1 MGYDLKITGG
11 TIVDG
16 TGAPRYTGDIGISG
30 GDVVALGNAPEEAAQ
45 TIDAAGRIVSP
56 GFVDIHTHYDAQI
69 MWDNLVSCSPW
80 HGVTTVVMGNCGFSV
95 APTRPE
101 HRDLIMRTLEN
112 VEGMSVDAL
121 RAGLGEDWGFE
132 TFPQYLDAVENL
144 GCAVNVAALIGHTAL
159 RMYVLGEESVT
170 RDATHGG
177 GGPAGP
183 PAGGPRGR
191 GPRLRHLQG
200 RHPRRLRRQPGAV
213 PAGRPVGDLRHRRGP
228 RRGAERGDAGH
239 GRPGPDHDQF
249 AQIAESTGQNVS
261 WTALLSGVPRQD
273 YREELQRAAEIQA
286 RGLPVYPQVAVQPVQ
301 FEMSWKA
308 PFIYESLRCFQPVAK
323 SDLEGRKAYYA
334 DPDWRDT
341 FKEKAGNGGIIGDRW
356 ARTTISWYPSDTGLE
371 GRNVQALADA
381 RGQDP
386 VDLMLDLALD
396 ADLDMRITQDVINYD
411 RDDIEVLLSD
421 PTTVI
426 GLSDAGAHASQ
437 LCDAKYSTE
446 FLSTFVRDREAF
458 TLEQGVHML
467 TQRPAQVFGIT
478 DRGTL
483 EEGKPADVVVFDAD
497 EVGHLGKR
505 RVNDL
510 PAGADRIISDAK
522 GIDAVV
528 VNGTVIRRDGVD
540 QVEAGPACRAG
551 CSATARPHRGL
562 LVPSAPFCLPFR
574 AGTDLCRNR
583 PQRQA
588 QRHRAEPGWAAAGG
602 GRSGQRELR
611 HEGPPVGGG
620 VDLVGGRPQGLGQQ
634 RPEAGAGQVW
644 PPPLIS

>member
-1 MGYDLKITGG
+1 MSYDLKITGG

-16 TGAPRYTGDIGISG
+16 TGAPRYRGDVGIEDG
-30 GDVVALGNAPEEAAQ
+30 RVVALGVAPGEAAT
-45 TIDAAGRIVSP
+45 TIDATGRIVSP

-121 RAGLGEDWGFE
+121 RAGLGDDWGFE
-132 TFPQYLDAVENL
+132 SFPEYLDAVERR
-144 GCAVNVAALIGHTAL
+144 GCAVNVAALCGHTAL
-159 RMYVLGEESVT
+159 RMYVMGEESVA
-170 RDATHGG
+170 RDATADEVAAQRALLREALEAGALGFATSKAGTHVGYDG
-177 GGPAGP
+177 NPVPSRLADPAEIAEIAQAIGEVP
-183 PAGGPRGR
+183 NAVMQATVGR
-191 GPRLRHLQG
+191 GLS
-200 RHPRRLRRQPGAV
+200 
-213 PAGRPVGDLRHRRGP
+213 
-228 RRGAERGDAGH
+228 
-239 GRPGPDHDQF
+239 HDEF
-249 AQIAESTGQNVS
+249 AAIAEATGRNVS

-273 YREELQRAAEIQA
+273 YREELAKAAAVQA

-301 FEMSWKA
+301 FEMSWTA

-323 SDLEGRKAYYA
+323 SDLDGRKAYYA
-334 DPDWRDT
+334 DPDWRAT

-356 ARTTISWYPSDTGLE
+356 ARTTISWYPLDPSLE
-371 GRNVQALADA
+371 GDNVQELADA
-381 RGQDP
+381 KGQDP
-386 VDLMLDLALD
+386 VDLVLDLALD

-446 FLSTFVRDREAF
+446 FLSTFVRDRGAF

-467 TQRPAQVFGIT
+467 TKRPADVFGIT

-483 EEGKPADVVVFDAD
+483 AEGRPADVVVFDAD

-510 PAGADRIISDAK
+510 PAGADRIISDAV

-528 VNGTVIRRDGVD
+528 VNGTVIRQDGVD
-540 QVEAGPACRAG
+540 RV
-551 CSATARPHRGL
+551 
-562 LVPSAPFCLPFR
+562 
-574 AGTDLCRNR
+574 
-583 PQRQA
+583 
-588 QRHRAEPGWAAAGG
+588 EPGPGLPGALLRN
-602 GRSGQRELR
+602 GR
-611 HEGPPVGGG
+611 
-620 VDLVGGRPQGLGQQ
+620 
-634 RPEAGAGQVW
+634 A
-644 PPPLIS
+644 